1 MDKVMKSNSKTYYT
15 ALVREGLPY
24 MIQDFK
30 SLDLLEKSLGIN
42 LVGGPEATVSSEETL
57 EALISQTRN

>member
-1 MDKVMKSNSKTYYT
+1 
-15 ALVREGLPY
+15 

-57 EALISQTRN
+57 EALISQTRNQLI